1 MIDIFIETSVEVTDA
16 ETERLESSMVARSAS
31 VACGFW
37 ERDDKPLQGQYPRTK
52 ETGTNENIR
61 HKELE
66 ETSI

>member
-1 MIDIFIETSVEVTDA
+1 MIDIFIETKAEVIDA
-16 ETERLESSMVARSAS
+16 ETERLESNMVARSAS

-37 ERDDKPLQGQYPRTK
+37 GRDDKPLQGQYPRTE
-52 ETGTNENIR
+52 ETDTNENIR